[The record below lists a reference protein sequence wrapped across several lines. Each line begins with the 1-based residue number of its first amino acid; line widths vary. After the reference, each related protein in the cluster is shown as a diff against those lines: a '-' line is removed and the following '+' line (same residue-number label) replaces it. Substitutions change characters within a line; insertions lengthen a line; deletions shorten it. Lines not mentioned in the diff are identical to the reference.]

1 MDTGGKIRTGKLL
14 QKLKGV
20 FDVTL
25 VSNFDASKDAPHLH
39 LIEQLCHAYYPVARR
54 ETTKYS
60 ATFYL
65 ELFTRLFSRY
75 PITVIGDY
83 SKALEEK
90 ILDLIHRF
98 RYDLL
103 ICDFL
108 QPSLNFRKVRG
119 HPSVL
124 FQHNIESV
132 IPRRHQ
138 EVARN
143 LVMKMFWWMQW
154 RKMRHY
160 EKEAC
165 QKFTGIITVSE
176 MDKQKLVEQYAVQ
189 NVYAIPTGVDT
200 NYFCPTEDK
209 RIPHS
214 LVFTGSMDWLPNEDA
229 IIFFAKD
236 ILGKIKQQ
244 IPDVTLTVVGRN
256 PSRRLLNE
264 LKNYPEVTVTGW
276 VSDVRPYMSSRVLYV
291 IPLRIGGG
299 TRIKAFEAMAMGKA
313 VVSTSVGVEG
323 LPVCH
328 GEHLVIH
335 DESHEFASA
344 IVRLLQN
351 VDERR
356 RLERN
361 ARSFV
366 QNHFSW
372 ESTATA
378 FAGICRTIVE
388 RGMRKSC
395 RT

>member
-25 VSNFDASKDAPHLH
+25 VSHFDPSKDAPHLH

-90 ILDLIHRF
+90 ILDLIQRF

-165 QKFTGIITVSE
+165 RKFTGIITVSE
-176 MDKQKLVEQYAVQ
+176 IDKQKLVEQYAVQ

-200 NYFCPTEDK
+200 NYFCPREDK

-229 IIFFAKD
+229 IIFFARD
-236 ILGKIKQQ
+236 ILQKIKQQ
-244 IPDVTLTVVGRN
+244 VPDITFTVVGRN
-256 PSRRLLNE
+256 PSRRLLHE
-264 LKNYPEVTVTGW
+264 LKNHPEVRVTGW
-276 VSDVRPYMSSRVLYV
+276 VSDIRPYISRHALYIV
-291 IPLRIGGG
+291 PLRIGGG
-299 TRIKAFEAMAMGKA
+299 TRIKIYEAMAMGKA
-313 VVSTSVGVEG
+313 VVSTSVGSEG
-323 LPVCH
+323 LPVRH
-328 GEHLVIH
+328 GENVIIA
-335 DESHEFASA
+335 DDPERFSNA
-344 IVRLLQN
+344 IVELLRCPEKRRKMEMAAREFVRQN
-351 VDERR
+351 C
-356 RLERN
+356 
-361 ARSFV
+361 
-366 QNHFSW
+366 SW
-372 ESTATA
+372 DSAAKT
-378 FAGICRTIVE
+378 FADICSAVA
-388 RGMRKSC
+388 KA
-395 RT
+395 